1 MDTRNQQ
8 STEESFESW
17 AVRHLAENDDLLNEL
32 VQRLQRVERRLDA
45 AGVRPAPAWRIT
57 AWLDRNGERWLRVG
71 DSELARREDDDKGP
85 SAFRV
90 TVAELQR
97 QLGPLR
103 PDRVDDLPALLAEL
117 DRAWLGG
124 GGQ

>member
-1 MDTRNQQ
+1 MRNQQ

-17 AVRHLAENDDLLNEL
+17 ANRHIAENDDLLNE
-32 VQRLQRVERRLDA
+32 VIERLQKVERRLDA
-45 AGVRPAPAWRIT
+45 AGVRPASAWRIV

-71 DSELARREDDDKGP
+71 NSELTQRESEGGP

-90 TVAELQR
+90 TVTELEA

-103 PDRVDDLPALLAEL
+103 PDRVDDLPALLLEL
-117 DRAWLGG
+117 ERAWLGAR
-124 GGQ
+124 